1 MDVMKLL
8 ILSCMLAF
16 SASATFGQ
24 GYQFTE
30 VVTVPATPVKNS
42 GNRDL
47 LVLCHYVVY
56 GIRTASYGER
66 HV

>member
-1 MDVMKLL
+1 MKSL

-30 VVTVPATPVKNS
+30 VVTVPATPIKNQAAI
-42 GNRDL
+42 RDL